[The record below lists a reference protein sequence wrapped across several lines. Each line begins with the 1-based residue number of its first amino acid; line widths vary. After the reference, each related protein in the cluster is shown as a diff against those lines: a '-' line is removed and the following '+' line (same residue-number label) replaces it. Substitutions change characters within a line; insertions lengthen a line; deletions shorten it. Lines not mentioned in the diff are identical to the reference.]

1 MAQLSN
7 LEREV
12 AEKEESVS
20 AQGKVYEEMDVR
32 HQKQLEEIRGAGHQ
46 TLAIMVEEYKVRK
59 TKGPLDQTNK
69 KSSVT
74 FMMCFFFS
82 TNGKITLKCRKGS
95 TDNE

>member
-32 HQKQLEEIRGAGHQ
+32 HQKQLEEIKGAGHQ

-59 TKGPLDQTNK
+59 TGCYLKNRQRAVGPNK
-69 KSSVT
+69 LKV
-74 FMMCFFFS
+74 FCNFHDVFFILFH
-82 TNGKITLKCRKGS
+82 
-95 TDNE
+95 